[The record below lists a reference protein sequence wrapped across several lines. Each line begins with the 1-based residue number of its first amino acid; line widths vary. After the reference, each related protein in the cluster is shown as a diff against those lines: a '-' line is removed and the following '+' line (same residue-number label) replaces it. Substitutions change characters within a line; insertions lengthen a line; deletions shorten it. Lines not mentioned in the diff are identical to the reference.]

1 MLARPRDST
10 FSYLVEMLRNGTC
23 VDNCT
28 DSDYTTMMR
37 RRIDTDQDV
46 FIEYTQRFPS
56 RFEPIK
62 DESRLNLRPMH
73 HPFVVNGNCSVIH
86 YAGGPKPWEAWFAIP
101 NISIPVANSSLPML
115 PGFFPQSLKSLK
127 LRRKELGKPWTLT
140 DWSLEVWRDFWNDA
154 VTRLQTY
161 PQLESALT
169 APYDAIED
177 AGKRIQTYQSASSA
191 VEISAESAVDAESMH
206 LDDAE
211 PDGTRRQE
219 TTRFVLFLCDL
230 SFFNGAIALLASLAD
245 SRSST
250 SLPPLVMVTEDVPI
264 QPFQLVMLEAL
275 GAEVKVVDQPQELA
289 EAIKLRSSMVEGRW
303 KGVFSKMHLFRRDI
317 VDCDIVFYIDVD
329 AVVRG
334 NVMDCMHDVLHLF
347 RSKPELDILA
357 AGKRDYF
364 NNGVMLAR
372 PRDSTFSYLV
382 EMLRNGTC
390 VGNCTDSDYT
400 TMMKRRIDTDQDIFI
415 EYTQRFPSRFEPIKN
430 NSHLNLRPMHHR
442 FDIHVNCSVV
452 HFAGEPKPW
461 EAWFAIPTISI
472 PIENSSLPMLPEFF
486 PEPLK
491 ALMERRKEEGK
502 LWTAPVW
509 SLEVWRDYWNRAVTR
524 LQAHSE
530 IPSSPLDVL
539 TYASRSSPGL

>member
-1 MLARPRDST
+1 MSIFTERRQYSRPARI
-10 FSYLVEMLRNGTC
+10 G
-23 VDNCT
+23 
-28 DSDYTTMMR
+28 
-37 RRIDTDQDV
+37 
-46 FIEYTQRFPS
+46 
-56 RFEPIK
+56 
-62 DESRLNLRPMH
+62 
-73 HPFVVNGNCSVIH
+73 VVV
-86 YAGGPKPWEAWFAIP
+86 
-101 NISIPVANSSLPML
+101 LPMKFQGDRTGSIL
-115 PGFFPQSLKSLK
+115 LK
-127 LRRKELGKPWTLT
+127 LCRLFIFAAVVICSIAIFRYESITLHMHT
-140 DWSLEVWRDFWNDA
+140 TVLKVTNDSNNLWSDQFHADQHGRDGSI
-154 VTRLQTY
+154 
-161 PQLESALT
+161 LESKSALK
-169 APYDAIED
+169 ASYDVIE
-177 AGKRIQTYQSASSA
+177 AVGKHLHTNEGNVSVA
-191 VEISAESAVDAESMH
+191 VLGVGMH
-206 LDDAE
+206 LDDAK
-211 PDGTRRQE
+211 PDVTAPPE
-219 TTRFVLFLCDL
+219 TVRFVLFLCDL
-230 SFFNGAIALLASLAD
+230 SFLNGAVALLASLAQ
-245 SRSST
+245 SSTAT

-264 QPFQLVMLEAL
+264 QRFEQLILEAL
-275 GAEVKVVDQPQELA
+275 GAQVKVVDQPQELA
-289 EAIKLRSSMVEGRW
+289 EAIKLRSSMVEERW

-317 VDCDIVFYIDVD
+317 VDCDIAFYIDVD

-334 NVMDCMHDVLHLF
+334 NIMDCMHDVLHLF